1 MPTPGQN
8 HPITIEPAQ
17 NRWRAF
23 FAGHVIA
30 DTDDA
35 LILKEAGLGPVIY
48 FPRQDVAMEY
58 FTRTDHLTHCPYKG
72 DAAHYSLYMD
82 GELVE
87 KAAWTYE
94 DPNEQVGEINSR
106 VAFYPE
112 VEVYEVDDAR
122 VNPHHREAT
131 AEERETRETGEI
143 REASPAEDRS
153 YMNRDEVDRIV
164 QHTDA
169 GDGTTQREHWR
180 PNVRGPGPEG
190 GVR

>member
-35 LILKEAGLGPVIY
+35 LILKEADLRPVVY

-58 FTRTDHLTHCPYKG
+58 FTRTDHVTHCPYKG

-94 DPNEQVGEINSR
+94 DPFDAVGQINGR
-106 VAFYPE
+106 IAFYPE

-122 VNPHHREAT
+122 VNPHHRERT
-131 AEERETRETGEI
+131 AEEREI
-143 REASPAEDRS
+143 DR
-153 YMNRDEVDRIV
+153 VV

-180 PNVRGPGPEG
+180 PNVEGPGPDG